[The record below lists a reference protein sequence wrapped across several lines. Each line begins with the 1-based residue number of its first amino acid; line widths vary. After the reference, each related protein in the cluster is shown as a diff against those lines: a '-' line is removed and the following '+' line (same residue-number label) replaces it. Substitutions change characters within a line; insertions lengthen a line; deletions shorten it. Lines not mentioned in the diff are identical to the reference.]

1 MDRNNLFIFL
11 KKKNKTKIHFSPFIS
26 ASGQNS
32 RCQAQI
38 TISAPRTLKKAIGT
52 RNIWRRS
59 TSKRIHLACYP
70 PEKNAKSPR
79 WDLRRSTKLPTFQHR
94 WTRFCFSCRKFSSI
108 LRSAPSSETRKK
120 VSSRQ
125 PSDDETNERVVRSHQ
140 RHLRNPPILTCS
152 AEKAQNTH
160 RLTVDILKALRR
172 PKRPAAVRY
181 VCEPPPFPPL
191 LLVKIS
197 KKLL

>member
-70 PEKNAKSPR
+70 PEKEMPSPPGGTCGGQQSYR
-79 WDLRRSTKLPTFQHR
+79 LFSTGEHVFVFPVGNFPQFYGR
-94 WTRFCFSCRKFSSI
+94 
-108 LRSAPSSETRKK
+108 
-120 VSSRQ
+120 
-125 PSDDETNERVVRSHQ
+125 
-140 RHLRNPPILTCS
+140 PPP
-152 AEKAQNTH
+152 
-160 RLTVDILKALRR
+160 RR
-172 PKRPAAVRY
+172 PEKKFPHVNRPTTKQMSGSSVR
-181 VCEPPPFPPL
+181 
-191 LLVKIS
+191 IS
-197 KKLL
+197 AIYETPQF